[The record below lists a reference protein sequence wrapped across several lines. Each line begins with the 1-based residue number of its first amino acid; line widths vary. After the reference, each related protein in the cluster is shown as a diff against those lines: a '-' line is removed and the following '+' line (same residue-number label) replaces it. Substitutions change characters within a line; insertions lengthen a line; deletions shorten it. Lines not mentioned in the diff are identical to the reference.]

1 YRYLKPGTIPREQIV
16 QICSSSLTTNS
27 CNAIINKPSYVAIS
41 ASVQNCEGT
50 QDLQAQASSSTLLT
64 LTPKRD
70 KNLKRK
76 YTEESVMSSS
86 NASTPRKRKL
96 QKIIVNKEC
105 LIKKQRLKIRR
116 IQAQNRRLKK
126 KFNKMQDVLND
137 LQKKFSLQDEDISV
151 LKNLNVKIQELT
163 NRMIA
168 KSTGG
173 GPSKQKYSP
182 ALRSF
187 ALTLDYY
194 SPKAYEYVRKTFDTC
209 LPDRRTLR
217 KWYQNMGGDPGFT
230 AESIEALKIKVKS
243 TKYPIIAALSLDEM
257 AIRRRIEWDGKKLLG
272 HVDIGSGIEGDHV
285 GIAKE
290 ALVFLV
296 TGINCNFKVPVG
308 YFLVDG
314 INGRQRAD
322 LILQCL
328 ELIAETGIQI
338 ISLTFDGCAAN
349 IAMVECLNCSIK
361 DKNFFSTPVNE

>member
-1 YRYLKPGTIPREQIV
+1 MPCCAIITCKTKSQTASIERGGISFHRFPKEPNAREQWIDV
-16 QICSSSLTTNS
+16 TGRGNWMPTKTSTICSKHFTENDFIIKNQTTNS

-76 YTEESVMSSS
+76 YTE
-86 NASTPRKRKL
+86 
-96 QKIIVNKEC
+96 
-105 LIKKQRLKIRR
+105 
-116 IQAQNRRLKK
+116 
-126 KFNKMQDVLND
+126 
-137 LQKKFSLQDEDISV
+137 
-151 LKNLNVKIQELT
+151 IQELT

-361 DKNFFSTPVNE
+361 DKKFLFHTRQRIIQLL